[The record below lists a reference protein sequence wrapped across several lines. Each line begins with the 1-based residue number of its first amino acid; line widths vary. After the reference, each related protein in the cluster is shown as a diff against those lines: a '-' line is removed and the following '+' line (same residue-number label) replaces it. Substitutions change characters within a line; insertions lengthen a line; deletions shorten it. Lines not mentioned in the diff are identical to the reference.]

1 MHTDKDLFCFLI
13 MNTHKGTQTRQF
25 VSRLADVGSF
35 WKEKKRCCLPPPPI
49 LPACLCES
57 PVPPLLSSAISPVKA
72 VPGDAKALD
81 NGQQRQ
87 REQADD
93 EPVPRHIE
101 LLEEVE
107 GAKLAG
113 PAPPSWS
120 VANLLLLPTSTP
132 MHDDAD
138 QPIADSRRQTATQS
152 IHYCRCTTRR
162 RSGDL
167 PTWRPR

>member
-57 PVPPLLSSAISPVKA
+57 AVPPLLSSAISPVKA

-107 GAKLAG
+107 GAELAG

-120 VANLLLLPTSTP
+120 VADLLLLPT
-132 MHDDAD
+132 
-138 QPIADSRRQTATQS
+138 
-152 IHYCRCTTRR
+152 
-162 RSGDL
+162 
-167 PTWRPR
+167 

>member
-1 MHTDKDLFCFLI
+1 MK
-13 MNTHKGTQTRQF
+13 
-25 VSRLADVGSF
+25 V
-35 WKEKKRCCLPPPPI
+35 
-49 LPACLCES
+49 
-57 PVPPLLSSAISPVKA
+57 
-72 VPGDAKALD
+72 VPGDAKVLD
-81 NGQQRQ
+81 NGQQREQ
-87 REQADD
+87 RRREQADD

-107 GAKLAG
+107 GAELAG